1 MWVDLSYAM
10 ADGMPVYPGDL
21 AFRLISEKQVER
33 DHYATF
39 HLSAGLH
46 AGTHADAPMHLL
58 KGGSTIADMMLSRFA
73 APGMLIDA
81 RGQAEISCL
90 SLEDESLRGKAVLL
104 WTGMEDVYGTPAYYE
119 GHPVVSMALCSQL
132 IRAGIAFLGMDMPSP
147 DQPPFP
153 VHKALLAAGIPIVEN
168 MRNFKALTQPFE
180 VFAFPLSLNAEASP
194 VRAAARILEKDGFP
208 GFNDKSFKP

>member
-10 ADGMPVYPGDL
+10 ADGMPVYPGDRP
-21 AFRLISEKQVER
+21 FRLILEKQVER
-33 DHYATF
+33 DHYTAF
-39 HLSAGLH
+39 HLSTGLH

-58 KGGSTIADMMLSRFA
+58 KGGNTIADMMLSCFA
-73 APGMLIDA
+73 APGVLIDV
-81 RGQAEISCL
+81 RGQAEISSL
-90 SLEDESLRGKAVLL
+90 SLGDESLRGKAVLL
-104 WTGMEDVYGTPAYYE
+104 WTGMEDLYGTPAYYE
-119 GHPVVSMALCSQL
+119 GHSVVSMALCSQF

-153 VHKALLAAGIPIVEN
+153 VHKALLTAGIPIVEN

-194 VRAAARILEKDGFP
+194 VRAAARLFQESTFP
-208 GFNDKSFKP
+208 GFNDKSLKP